1 MRKLAIFALA
11 LALVFSLAT
20 MAAAIPLAPI
30 FTIST
35 DLNDFSSCM
44 LQDFDENMLNPG
56 VSVVSTNGYI
66 DASLD
71 QWVDFVVTG
80 ATTTWTFTP
89 QITGWGG
96 YFDLNPEGIG
106 SGIHI
111 TADGYDVGDVT
122 VNGFWGFFSTEPL
135 TNVMFSNVSPG
146 QEHFYLDDMRY
157 CPVPVPPAVWL
168 LGSGLLGLMGLRR
181 KLKA

>member
-1 MRKLAIFALA
+1 MRKLAVLGLA
-11 LALVFSLAT
+11 LALVFSLAAV
-20 MAAAIPLAPI
+20 AAAAPL

-35 DLNDFSSCM
+35 NLSDFASCT
-44 LQDFDENMLNPG
+44 LQEFDDTTLNPG

-66 DASLD
+66 DTTLD
-71 QWVDFVVTG
+71 QWVDFVNG
-80 ATTTWTFTP
+80 YEPATTTWSFATP
-89 QITGWGG
+89 ITGFGG
-96 YFDLNPEGIG
+96 FFDLNPEGIG

-111 TADGYDVGDVT
+111 SADGYDVGDIT
-122 VNGFWGFFSTEPL
+122 ANGFWGFFSTEPL
-135 TNVMFSNVSPG
+135 STVMFSNVPTG
-146 QEHFYLDDMRY
+146 QDHFYMDDMRY